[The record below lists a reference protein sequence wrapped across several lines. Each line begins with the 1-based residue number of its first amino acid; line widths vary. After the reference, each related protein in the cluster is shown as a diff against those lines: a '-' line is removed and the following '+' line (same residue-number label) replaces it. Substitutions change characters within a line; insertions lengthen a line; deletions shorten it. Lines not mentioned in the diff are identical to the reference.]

1 MKFTARMD
9 SLKVSTSTL
18 ALDVV
23 QRAMGICGLK
33 GYRNDSEYTLG
44 AKHLDVIAA
53 PLMVNNDRS
62 LQGNAQHAGR
72 AQGTLMVPRIA
83 VLHHP
88 RSFFA
93 LELCEMVDGAADILW
108 VLCGQDRVGAMDPR
122 LLSRL
127 GTVVDVAGM
136 TPDEAAEVL
145 AAHRPD
151 GIVSF
156 VDDHIEDAAALAE
169 RLGLRYH
176 TPEVACSVVDKRI
189 QRTALA
195 GAGVAGPEF
204 RVIPPG
210 ASRGWSP
217 TSGPNSVI
225 PSS

>member
-1 MKFTARMD
+1 
-9 SLKVSTSTL
+9 
-18 ALDVV
+18 
-23 QRAMGICGLK
+23 
-33 GYRNDSEYTLG
+33 
-44 AKHLDVIAA
+44 
-53 PLMVNNDRS
+53 
-62 LQGNAQHAGR
+62 
-72 AQGTLMVPRIA
+72 
-83 VLHHP
+83 
-88 RSFFA
+88 
-93 LELCEMVDGAADILW
+93 
-108 VLCGQDRVGAMDPR
+108 MDPP

-136 TPDEAAEVL
+136 TPDQAAEVL

-210 ASRGWSP
+210 ASEGLVADLGSELGYPVVLKPARGSGSRGILLMRRPTTCWPTRRSSTAPSWASSRSCSP
-217 TSGPNSVI
+217 MTRPGTLRSPVTCPMESVVSGGTVSHTAVTGRFPLASDFLGPGTSFRRRWGTT
-225 PSS
+225 SSTP